1 MQEVSLRNVPKDKV
15 RLMLIYG
22 DVGRIAMRVPYDY
35 HYVARVIR
43 GDANNELIWEAT
55 IKYLEEQDD
64 RSIDRRLVRAIKILS
79 EKAA

>member
-1 MQEVSLRNVPKDKV
+1 MTLREAPKDKIKE
-15 RLMLIYG
+15 MLLYG

-43 GDANNELIWEAT
+43 GDANNQMIWDAVIE
-55 IKYLEEQDD
+55 YLEEQSD
-64 RSIDRRLVRAIKILS
+64 RSLDRRLDRAIKILQ